1 MVTGSL
7 FRIAIDALRTNRLRS
22 GLTLLGVIIG
32 VTSVMTIIS
41 ALEGLTSSVEREIEQ
56 MGPSTFMIG
65 TLLTAMSEQ
74 EALTKFKR
82 KPLDLDA
89 IEIIENGCR
98 SCEKVSPRAARGAD
112 LKYRDQSIHDVVV
125 VGATYHH
132 VEIYDLDVAQ
142 GRFHSYEDDLYRRRV
157 AFVGWGVYEKLYQ
170 GLDPL
175 GKDIWVGNQ
184 KYTVIG
190 VAKKKGSMFGAS
202 QDEFVYVP
210 FASFNRQFGVPRRGL
225 YISVKAR
232 SVESLQETM
241 DEVRMLLRSQR
252 HVPFDDPDDFDML
265 TAESLLAMLNSLT
278 RILRFGLVG
287 ISSISLVVGG
297 IVVMNI
303 MMVSVTERTR
313 EIGIRKSVGARRR
326 HILTQ
331 FLFEAIILTLSG
343 GIVGIVAGFLIA
355 QALVGAIDVQMN
367 PSALAIIAGL
377 SVSTGTGLVFGIYP
391 AVKAARLD
399 PIKALSYE

>member
-1 MVTGSL
+1 M
-7 FRIAIDALRTNRLRS
+7 RTNRLRS

-41 ALEGLTSSVEREIEQ
+41 ALEGLTGSIEREIEQ

-74 EALTKFKR
+74 EALDKFKR
-82 KPLDLDA
+82 KPLDYEA
-89 IEIIENGCR
+89 VQIIEDGCEV
-98 SCEKVSPRAARGAD
+98 CDKVAPRAARGED
-112 LKYRDQSIHDVVV
+112 LKYRDQSMYDIVV

-132 VEIYDLDVAQ
+132 VEIYDLEVDQ

-157 AFVGWGVYEKLYQ
+157 AFIGAGVYEKLYE

-190 VAKKKGSMFGAS
+190 VAKKKGSVFGAS

-210 FASFNRQFGVPRRGL
+210 FDSFRRQFGISRRGL

-232 SVESLQETM
+232 SVDQLQEAM
-241 DEVRMLLRSQR
+241 DEVRVLLRSQR
-252 HVPFDDPDDFDML
+252 HVPFDQPDDFDML
-265 TAESLLAMLNSLT
+265 TAESLLTMLNSLT
-278 RILRFGLVG
+278 KILRFGLVG

-313 EIGIRKSVGARRR
+313 EIGIRKSVGAKRR

-331 FLFEAIILTLSG
+331 FLFEAVILTLSG

-355 QALVGAIDVQMN
+355 SALVGMLNVQMN
-367 PSALAIIAGL
+367 PSALAITAGL
-377 SVSTGTGLVFGIYP
+377 TVSTGTGLVFGIYP
-391 AVKAARLD
+391 ALKAARLD